1 MAVQKHFRLP
11 EDVAEKIASRDREKY
26 PTENSYVSMA
36 IRKFSFYEE
45 QEEIR
50 KELLEIRN
58 KVEEIHA
65 FCRNGFSADS
75 DIYGK
80 NFSY

>member
-11 EDVAEKIASRDREKY
+11 KDMAEKIANRDREKY

-36 IRKFSFYEE
+36 IQKFSVYEE